1 LILYDTDFLHERRST
16 ILLHYFGK
24 EEGVGEVRTVS
35 ARTEGLTQ
43 LLAELDPIPGVS
55 GAEEEVAEFVKGEL
69 NGCYDRF
76 RKDALGN
83 HFFTKKGANPQLD
96 LMLSAHMDEVGFVI
110 HHVDEKGFAYFTPV
124 GLHDDRTLANQ
135 VLTVYTERGPVRGLT
150 GGKPAHIVSKEE
162 AQKAPPISEVY
173 LDLGTASREQTEALG
188 VRVGDYVTF
197 ERPGQLL
204 NDGRLFTGKAVD
216 DRAGVAVL
224 IEVMRR
230 LADVE
235 VEANVHAV
243 ATVQEEV
250 GIRGAGPAAFRIKP
264 DVALAIDV
272 TLAGGTPGIEDR
284 QLPVKLGEGP
294 AIKFFDWAPGLGM
307 IGNNVPKRLTSKL
320 VAVAEERGIPYQRE
334 VLFNGATDAWSMSL
348 SGEGVATG
356 TISLPSRYIHSA
368 IGCVCPEDLAGAV
381 DLIAAFAGEF
391 KEPL

>member
-1 LILYDTDFLHERRST
+1 VS
-16 ILLHYFGK
+16 
-24 EEGVGEVRTVS
+24 VG
-35 ARTEGLTQ
+35 TEGLTR
-43 LLAELDPIPGVS
+43 LLAELDSIPGVS
-55 GAEEEVAEFVKGEL
+55 GAEEEVAEFVMDEL
-69 NGCYDRF
+69 DDCYDRF
-76 RKDALGN
+76 QKDALGN
-83 HFFTKKGANPQLD
+83 HFFTKEGANPQLD

-110 HHVDEKGFAYFTPV
+110 QHVDGKGFAYVTPV
-124 GLHDDRTLANQ
+124 RLHDDRTLANQ
-135 VLTVYTERGPVRGLT
+135 VLTVHTEGGPVQGLT

-162 AQKAPPISEVY
+162 AQKAPPISEIY
-173 LDLGTASREQTEALG
+173 LDFGTTSHEETEELG

-197 ERPGQLL
+197 ERPRQIL
-204 NDGRLFTGKAVD
+204 NGGRLFTGKAVD

-230 LADVE
+230 LRDQS

-250 GIRGAGPAAFRIKP
+250 GIRGAGPAAFRVKP

-294 AIKFFDWAPGLGM
+294 AIKFFDWAPALGM
-307 IGNNVPKRLTSKL
+307 IGNNVPKRLTGRL
-320 VAVAEERGIPYQRE
+320 IAVAEERGIPYQRE

-356 TISLPSRYIHSA
+356 TISLPSLYIHSA

-381 DLIAAFAGEF
+381 DLISAFAEEF
-391 KEPL
+391 KAPL

>member
-1 LILYDTDFLHERRST
+1 LKQTV
-16 ILLHYFGK
+16 FGK
-24 EEGVGEVRTVS
+24 EVGAAEVVTVS
-35 ARTEGLTQ
+35 VRTEGLTR
-43 LLAELDPIPGVS
+43 LLAELDSIPGVS
-55 GAEEEVAEFVKGEL
+55 GAEEEVAEFVMDEL
-69 NGCYDRF
+69 DGCYDQF
-76 RKDALGN
+76 QKDALGN
-83 HFFTKKGANPQLD
+83 HFFTKEGANPQLN

-110 HHVDEKGFAYFTPV
+110 HHVDEKGFAYVTPV

-135 VLTVYTERGPVRGLT
+135 VLTVHTEGGPVQGLT

-162 AQKAPPISEVY
+162 AQKAPPISEIY
-173 LDLGTASREQTEALG
+173 LDFGTTSHEETEELG

-197 ERPGQLL
+197 ERPGRLL

-230 LADVE
+230 LRDKS

-250 GIRGAGPAAFRIKP
+250 GIRGAGPAAFRVKP

-284 QLPVKLGEGP
+284 QLPVKLGGGP
-294 AIKFFDWAPGLGM
+294 AIKFFDWAPALGM
-307 IGNNVPKRLTSKL
+307 IGNNVPKRLTSRL
-320 VAVAEERGIPYQRE
+320 IAVAEERGIPYQRE
-334 VLFNGATDAWSMSL
+334 VLFNAATDGWAMSL

-368 IGCVCPEDLAGAV
+368 IGCVCPEDLASAV
-381 DLIAAFAGEF
+381 ELISAFAEEF
-391 KEPL
+391 KAPL

>member
-1 LILYDTDFLHERRST
+1 LKQIV
-16 ILLHYFGK
+16 FGK
-24 EEGVGEVRTVS
+24 EEGAAEVVTVSVRTES
-35 ARTEGLTQ
+35 LTR
-43 LLAELDPIPGVS
+43 LLAGLDSIPGVS
-55 GAEEEVAEFVKGEL
+55 GAEEEVAEFVMDEL
-69 NGCYDRF
+69 HGCYDQF
-76 RKDALGN
+76 QKDALGN
-83 HFFTKKGANPQLD
+83 HFFTKEGANPQLN

-110 HHVDEKGFAYFTPV
+110 HHVDEKGFAYVTPV

-135 VLTVYTERGPVRGLT
+135 VLTVHTERGPVQGLT

-162 AQKAPPISEVY
+162 AQKAPPISEIY
-173 LDLGTASREQTEALG
+173 LDFGTTSHEETEELG

-197 ERPGQLL
+197 ERPGRLL
-204 NDGRLFTGKAVD
+204 NGGRLFTGKAVD

-230 LADVE
+230 LRDKS

-250 GIRGAGPAAFRIKP
+250 GIRGAGPAAFRVKP

-272 TLAGGTPGIEDR
+272 TLAGGTPGTEDR

-294 AIKFFDWAPGLGM
+294 AIKFFDWAPALGM
-307 IGNNVPKRLTSKL
+307 IGNNVPKRLTSRL
-320 VAVAEERGIPYQRE
+320 IAVAEERGIPYQRE

-368 IGCVCPEDLAGAV
+368 TGCVCPEDLAGAV
-381 DLIAAFAGEF
+381 DLISAFAEEF
-391 KEPL
+391 KAPL

>member
-1 LILYDTDFLHERRST
+1 LKQIG
-16 ILLHYFGK
+16 FGK
-24 EEGVGEVRTVS
+24 EEGAAEVVTVS
-35 ARTEGLTQ
+35 VRTEGLTP
-43 LLAELDPIPGVS
+43 LLAELDSIPGVS
-55 GAEEEVAEFVKGEL
+55 GAEEEVAEFVMDEL
-69 NGCYDRF
+69 DGCYDQF
-76 RKDALGN
+76 QKDALGN
-83 HFFTKKGANPQLD
+83 HFFTKEGANPQLN

-110 HHVDEKGFAYFTPV
+110 HHVDEKGFAFVTPV

-135 VLTVYTERGPVRGLT
+135 VLTVHTEGGPVQGLT

-162 AQKAPPISEVY
+162 AQKAPPISEIY
-173 LDLGTASREQTEALG
+173 LDFGTTSHEETEELG

-197 ERPGQLL
+197 ERPGRLL
-204 NDGRLFTGKAVD
+204 NGGRLFTGKAVD

-230 LADVE
+230 LRDKS

-250 GIRGAGPAAFRIKP
+250 GIRGAGPAAFRVKP

-284 QLPVKLGEGP
+284 QLPVKLGGGP
-294 AIKFFDWAPGLGM
+294 AIKFFDWAPALGM
-307 IGNNVPKRLTSKL
+307 IGNNVPKKLTSRL
-320 VAVAEERGIPYQRE
+320 IAVAEERGIPYQRE
-334 VLFNGATDAWSMSL
+334 VLFNGATDGWAMSL

-381 DLIAAFAGEF
+381 DLISAFAEEF
-391 KEPL
+391 KAPL

>member
-1 LILYDTDFLHERRST
+1 
-16 ILLHYFGK
+16 
-24 EEGVGEVRTVS
+24 VAVRT
-35 ARTEGLTQ
+35 AGLTQ
-43 LLAELDPIPGVS
+43 LLAELDTIAGVS

-69 NGCYDRF
+69 EGCYDAFHR
-76 RKDALGN
+76 DALGN
-83 HFFTKKGANPQLD
+83 HFFTKEGTNPQLN

-110 HHVDEKGFAYFTPV
+110 HHVDEKGFGYFTPV

-135 VLTVYTERGPVRGLT
+135 VLTVHTEKGPIQGLT

-162 AQKAPPISEVY
+162 AQKALPISEIY
-173 LDLGTASREQTEALG
+173 LDFGTRDREETEELG

-204 NDGRLFTGKAVD
+204 NGGRLFTGKAVD
-216 DRAGVAVL
+216 DRAGVAVM

-230 LADVE
+230 LRDKS

-250 GIRGAGPAAFRIKP
+250 GIRGAGPAAFWVKP
-264 DVALAIDV
+264 DVGLAIDV

-284 QLPVKLGEGP
+284 QLPVKIVEGP

-307 IGNNVPKRLTSKL
+307 IGNNVPKRLTSRL
-320 VAVAEERGIPYQRE
+320 VAVAEEQGIPYQRE

-381 DLIAAFAGEF
+381 DLISVFAEQF